1 MKFVQYRDIALFRQR
16 VDDFLLREEVLN
28 NIIIGI
34 TTRLMNGE
42 QAGELF
48 LGYVEDDASEVVA
61 TTMSTALRGS
71 VLLSQISNTD
81 AIAHL
86 VSAYAKANKSLS
98 SVEGSPEDS
107 TQFAE
112 RWQEYSGQSFYTF
125 MELGFYRLDSV
136 IAPKNVSGYARPANN
151 NDFNMLVDWL
161 IQFSSDTGMN
171 KNYSREIAENNIRR
185 KLDYPIL
192 GGIRIW
198 MDDNQPVSMAAATRE
213 TPNGGNISLVYT
225 PDSFR
230 GHGYASAIT
239 ATVSQAILNTGK
251 QFCFLTTDLA
261 NPTSNKIYKSI
272 GYKHIGNQRRID
284 FEQSSGEA

>member
-1 MKFVQYRDIALFRQR
+1 MKFVQYSDIAIFRQR
-16 VDDFLLREEVLN
+16 VDDFLLREEILH

-42 QAGELF
+42 QAGDLF
-48 LGYVEDDASEVVA
+48 LGYVEDAASKVVA

-71 VLLSQISNTD
+71 VLLSQISDKD
-81 AIAHL
+81 AIAYL
-86 VSAYAKANKSLS
+86 VNAYAETRKSLS
-98 SVEGSPEDS
+98 GVEGSPEDS
-107 TQFAE
+107 LQFAKL
-112 RWQEYSGQSFYTF
+112 WQEYSGQSFYTF

-136 IAPKNVSGYARPANN
+136 IAPENVQGYARVAND
-151 NDFNMLVDWL
+151 NDSDMLVDWL
-161 IQFSSDTGMN
+161 IQFSNDTSMN
-171 KNYSREIAENNIRR
+171 KNYSRDNAENNIRR
-185 KLDYPIL
+185 KLNHPIL

-198 MDDNQPVSMAAATRE
+198 MDDNKPVSMAAATRE

-225 PDSFR
+225 PDKFR

-239 ATVSQAILNTGK
+239 ATVSQEILNMGK

-261 NPTSNKIYKSI
+261 NPISNKIYKSI
-272 GYKHIGNQRRID
+272 GYTHIGNQRRID